1 MAKIKIAELEID
13 DKALIKSTSDVK
25 KAIDELKAAQ
35 KSLTAEGDTNS
46 KAYVKN
52 AADLKVLNSAYSGN
66 IKALA
71 ERTQATVDATNR
83 NELMSLALNEEVMS
97 IQMARDQNKILNKIR
112 NETNTLTAE
121 GRAEIELL
129 NKKLDSNNEY
139 IKENADAYLK
149 QKINIGN
156 YKESIIDALSA
167 LNPLNTSMGG
177 FSERAKDAGGAGNLF
192 KTTLG
197 GVISG
202 IWGMIKASL
211 AFIATPIGA
220 VIAAVAAV
228 FFTLY
233 SVFKN
238 FQPILDKVE
247 QGFAALGAVLNVIKT
262 TIVAVATG
270 AKDLGSIFSGLG
282 GEMKK
287 AAAEAVAFTKAQQ
300 DLDDALEKQEIT
312 SARNRA
318 EIERLNTL
326 AKDRTKTDEERIA
339 LLKKAED
346 IETADYNQRLKNAKE
361 EERIT
366 LQKIKSAAKLN
377 DAEYAQL
384 VKSGFDYKETA
395 EGKGMAADELFTK
408 LKENQ
413 VKLAG
418 LDQQYNVNLEKGIN
432 KQNKLIEDAA
442 AEREKAQA
450 LAIENASKALDLAI
464 EKNQTEL
471 DLFIAQQGYKKM
483 SLNDELTFSKSIM
496 EKELANLNFLYK
508 KKQVSELEYQTQKL
522 EILNAFAQTQAEIA
536 VEAAGIE
543 LQNHIDKNKT
553 LLENNKF
560 LSDDLYLQ
568 EVARL
573 DALKQAE
580 DEFQLAKLTEGVIN
594 LQEYD
599 AAITAIDA
607 ENLKKKQDLETQ
619 RKDAEKER
627 KLIDLEN
634 ERVLADE
641 SFIAEAEI
649 RSAQLEEKRLQE
661 VENAEKTGADI
672 DLINQKYAKA
682 QKDIDKSVADYKLS
696 QYKETFKMIAGLF
709 GQQTLIGKAAAI
721 AEVGITTYQTA
732 SKLFHIG
739 SVEAALAAASA
750 ASLNPIG
757 AAQHTVA
764 AVIAKIQGGLTI
776 ASGAATAAKIAG
788 VKFEKGGIQEIG
800 GKSHSQGGTKFY
812 GEDGTMFEAQ
822 SGEGIGILNRSAY
835 AGFMDFNNSFNGGQ
849 SGNGKFAGGGI
860 ITQGVRPNND
870 NIAQALQ
877 QLNIMVAVEDINR
890 GQGSYAK
897 VIEGANS

>member
-1 MAKIKIAELEID
+1 MGNKIKIAELEID

-35 KSLTAEGDTNS
+35 KSLTAEGDTSS

-71 ERTQATVDATNR
+71 EMTQATVDAANR
-83 NELMSLALNEEVMS
+83 NELMTLALNEEVMS

-139 IKENADAYLK
+139 IKENADQYLQ

-156 YKESIIDALSA
+156 YSESIKDALNS
-167 LNPLNTSMGG
+167 LNPFNQGLGG
-177 FSERAKDAGGAGNLF
+177 FVQRSQEAGGVMPLLQNGL
-192 KTTLG
+192 K
-197 GVISG
+197 GVITG
-202 IWGMIKASL
+202 VWGLIKASL

-300 DLDDALEKQEIT
+300 DLDDAMEKQEIT

-318 EIERLNTL
+318 EIEKLNTL
-326 AKDRTKTDEERIA
+326 AKDKTKTDTERIA
-339 LLKKAED
+339 LLKQAEEL
-346 IETADYNQRLKNAKE
+346 ETKDYNQRLKNAKE

-384 VKSGFDYKETA
+384 VKSGFDYKTIA
-395 EGKGMAADELFTK
+395 ESKGMAADELFTK

-432 KQNKLIEDAA
+432 KQNKLIEDAQ
-442 AEREKAQA
+442 AEKEKAQA

-471 DLFIAQQGYKKM
+471 DLFIARQGYKKM

-536 VEAAGIE
+536 VDAAGIE

-580 DEFQLAKLTEGVIN
+580 DEFQLTKLTEGVIN

-619 RKDAEKER
+619 RKDAEKEQ
-627 KLIDLEN
+627 KILDLEN
-634 ERVLADE
+634 ERIINDE
-641 SFIAEAEI
+641 NFIIESEI
-649 RSAQLEEKRLQE
+649 KAAQLEAKRLQE
-661 VENAEKTGADI
+661 VANAEKTGADVT
-672 DLINQKYAKA
+672 LINQKYAKA
-682 QKDIDKSVADYKLS
+682 QKDIDQSVKDFKMNSAL
-696 QYKETFKMIAGLF
+696 ETFKMVSGLF
-709 GQQTLIGKAAAI
+709 GQQTVLGKAAAL
-721 AEVGITTYQTA
+721 ADVGITTYKKAFESFAQAKVYFSNPLTA
-732 SKLFHIG
+732 TLG
-739 SVEAALAAASA
+739 VNAA
-750 ASLNPIG
+750 
-757 AAQHTVA
+757 
-764 AVIAKIQGGLTI
+764 IQGGLTI

-860 ITQGVRPNND
+860 ITQGVRPNGD
-870 NIAQALQ
+870 NITQALQ
-877 QLNIMVAVEDINR
+877 SMNIMVAVEDINR

>member
-35 KSLTAEGDTNS
+35 KDLANQGDTNS
-46 KAYVKN
+46 KEFIKN
-52 AADLKVLNSAYSGN
+52 ASDLKVLGSAYAGN
-66 IKALA
+66 MKALA
-71 ERTQATVDATNR
+71 GMTQATVDATNR

-129 NKKLDSNNEY
+129 NKKLDSNNDY
-139 IKENADAYLK
+139 IKENADQYLK

-156 YKESIIDALSA
+156 YSDSIKEA
-167 LNPLNTSMGG
+167 LNSLNPFNQGLGG
-177 FSERAKDAGGAGNLF
+177 FVQRSQEAGGVMPLLQNGL
-192 KTTLG
+192 K
-197 GVISG
+197 GVITG
-202 IWGMIKASL
+202 VWGLIKASL

-220 VIAAVAAV
+220 AIAAIAAVFAI
-228 FFTLY
+228 LY
-233 SVFKN
+233 TVFKT
-238 FQPILDKVE
+238 FTPILDKIE
-247 QGFAALGAVLNVIKT
+247 QGFAAVSAVLNVIKT
-262 TIVAVATG
+262 TIISVMTG
-270 AKDLGSIFSGLG
+270 VKDLGSVFSGLG

-339 LLKKAED
+339 LLKKAEQ

-432 KQNKLIEDAA
+432 KQNKLLEDAQ

-450 LAIENASKALDLAI
+450 QAIENANKSLELAI
-464 EKNQTEL
+464 NKNQAEL

-522 EILNAFAQTQAEIA
+522 EIQNAFAQTQAEIA
-536 VEAAGIE
+536 VEVAGIE
-543 LQNHIDKNKT
+543 LQSLKDKNKT
-553 LLENNKF
+553 QLDNNTF
-560 LSDDLYLQ
+560 LSDELYKQ

-594 LQEYD
+594 LQQYD
-599 AAITAIDA
+599 AAVFAIEEENRIKKEELAKQRSDA
-607 ENLKKKQDLETQ
+607 D
-619 RKDAEKER
+619 KER
-627 KLIDLEN
+627 KLLDLEN
-634 ERVLADE
+634 ERILNDE
-641 SFIAEAEI
+641 NFIAEAEI
-649 RSAQLEEKRLQE
+649 KAAQLEAKRLQE
-661 VENAEKTGADI
+661 VENAEKTGADVT
-672 DLINQKYAKA
+672 LINQKYAKA
-682 QKDIDKSVADYKLS
+682 QKDIDKSVADFKLNE
-696 QYKETFKMIAGLF
+696 YLKTFQMIRGLF
-709 GQQTLIGKAAAI
+709 GEHTLIGKAAAL
-721 AEVGITTYQTA
+721 AEVGITTYMKANESFAQAKVYFSNPLTVP
-732 SKLFHIG
+732 LG
-739 SVEAALAAASA
+739 VNAA
-750 ASLNPIG
+750 
-757 AAQHTVA
+757 
-764 AVIAKIQGGLTI
+764 IQGGLTI
-776 ASGAATAAKIAG
+776 AAGAATAAKIAG

-860 ITQGVRPNND
+860 ITQGVRPNGD
-870 NIAQALQ
+870 NITQALQ
-877 QLNIMVAVEDINR
+877 AMNIMVAVEDINR